1 MAWYSASHWEA
12 FMMWN
17 RMFGPMGW
25 AYWVLIA
32 CNLAIPLTTLWSRKL
47 RTSIPFMFFISIVVN
62 TGMWF
67 ERFVIIVTSLYRDFL
82 PSSWGTYRATKWD
95 YLTFVGTLGL
105 FTTLFLLFVRFL
117 PMIPMNE
124 IRMILPQAKITPK
137 QPKAAAGGGD

>member
-1 MAWYSASHWEA
+1 MVGT
-12 FMMWN
+12 MV
-17 RMFGPMGW
+17 W
-25 AYWVLIA
+25 AYWGLIS

-47 RTSIPFMFFISIVVN
+47 RSNITYMFLLSLVVN

-95 YLTFVGTLGL
+95 YMIYVGTLGL
-105 FTTLFLLFVRFL
+105 FTALFLLFVRFL

-124 IRMILPQAKITPK
+124 IRMMLPGAKITPK
-137 QPKAAAGGGD
+137 ATAKAGD